1 MYDIT
6 QVLTSFPRP
15 REASTGKL
23 LFHNSTEYSSRT
35 LLAPLATSDGMAD
48 RTYEGVSYSGLP
60 TESREY
66 EDIAASEP
74 NEGVL
79 CEAVLSSDRE
89 LLEKSL
95 LRKLDTR
102 MSILVLIYILNYI
115 DRNNAAAAR
124 LRGFEE
130 DLHLQGQ
137 QFNNI
142 LSALYVGYILMQ
154 VPSNMLLNYI
164 GRPSIY
170 LPGCMAL
177 WGMIS
182 ILTGTTT
189 TYTSALLTRFFIGF
203 VEAAF
208 FPGALFLLSKWYR
221 RRELGERTAIL
232 SCGIMIS
239 NAFGS
244 LMASAIL
251 DFMDG
256 VLGYAGWRWLFY
268 IEGTL
273 TVIVALSAIFVLP
286 DFPSSPSQ
294 WLTPQERALA
304 QLRMEEDG
312 LVGEEETDNMKGQA
326 TGLMLAL
333 SDRKVWWLC
342 IALTSMV
349 VSLSFNAFFPTLC
362 ATLGYSPTITLLLCS
377 PPWAFATLVGF
388 KMSRHSDF
396 HGERFL
402 HTAVP
407 LLLGVLGFSMATL
420 SMNVVI
426 RYTSL
431 FLMAQSYAGFI
442 VFWAW
447 VSNSIPRPPS
457 KRAVALA
464 FINSFSSLGNVI
476 GSYVWPS
483 AWGPSYAKSCAIC
496 IVTNALC
503 ILMSWAFRNHLR
515 KVNQELEA
523 EDARLGLRKGFRYL
537 L

>member
-1 MYDIT
+1 
-6 QVLTSFPRP
+6 
-15 REASTGKL
+15 
-23 LFHNSTEYSSRT
+23 
-35 LLAPLATSDGMAD
+35 MAG
-48 RTYEGVSYSGLP
+48 RVYEGVSYSGLP
-60 TESREY
+60 VDPRDSEDGAAATELH
-66 EDIAASEP
+66 ED
-74 NEGVL
+74 VL
-79 CEAVLSSDRE
+79 CGAVLYSSQEDRE
-89 LLEKSL
+89 RIEKSL

-102 MSILVLIYILNYI
+102 MSILVLIYILNYVSSF
-115 DRNNAAAAR
+115 AAR

-130 DLHLQGQ
+130 DLHLQGY

-142 LSALYVGYILMQ
+142 LSTLYVGYILMQ
-154 VPSNMLLNYI
+154 VPSNMFLNHI

-170 LPGCMAL
+170 LPGCMVL
-177 WGMIS
+177 WGIMSVI
-182 ILTGTTT
+182 TGNVAPHPS
-189 TYTSALLTRFFIGF
+189 YTGALLTRFFVGF

-208 FPGALFLLSKWYR
+208 FPGALFLLSKWQVMHALVSYR

-244 LMASAIL
+244 LIASAIL
-251 DFMDG
+251 DSMDG
-256 VLGYAGWRWLFY
+256 ILGRAAWRWLFY

-273 TVIVALSAIFVLP
+273 TVVVALCAIFVLP
-286 DFPSSPSQ
+286 DFPSSPSR
-294 WLTPQERALA
+294 WLTRQERALA

-312 LVGEEETDNMKGQA
+312 LVDEGETDDTKWQA

-333 SDRKVWWLC
+333 SDWKVWWLC
-342 IALTSMV
+342 VALTSMV
-349 VSLSFNAFFPTLC
+349 VSLSFNAFFPTLS
-362 ATLGYSPTITLLLCS
+362 ATMGYTPTVTLLLCS

-388 KMSRHSDF
+388 KISRHSDL
-396 HGERFL
+396 HGERFF

-407 LLLGVLGFSMATL
+407 LLLGVLGFSMAIL
-420 SMNVVI
+420 SMNMVI
-426 RYTSL
+426 RYISL

-496 IVTNALC
+496 IVTNLLC
-503 ILMSWAFRNHLR
+503 ILMSWAFRKHLSHL
-515 KVNQELEA
+515 NQELEA
-523 EDARLGLRKGFRYL
+523 EDARLNRPKGFRYL